1 MQPKPPSPPNVQ
13 PPAPPRPGFS
23 TGPGVIIG
31 LIGLFAFI
39 YLMDHTGKGD
49 WAVFGGVDRHVSAQD
64 FHGAQCTAVF
74 GACKI
79 DLRDA
84 QIQGWEAVLETHA
97 LFGGVEILVP
107 EDWEVV
113 NHSVAIFGG
122 FGDRRRHSPTGPDAK
137 TLILEGAAVFG
148 GINIKD

>member
-1 MQPKPPSPPNVQ
+1 MQPQPPSAPNVPSPPS
-13 PPAPPRPGFS
+13 RPGFS
-23 TGPGVIIG
+23 AGPGVVIG
-31 LIGLFAFI
+31 LIALVAFV
-39 YLMDHTGKGD
+39 YVMDHVGKGET
-49 WAVFGGVDRHVSAQD
+49 AVFGGVERHISAQD

-84 QIQGWEAVLETHA
+84 QMQGNEATLETYA
-97 LFGGVEILVP
+97 VFGGVEIRIP

-113 NHSVAIFGG
+113 NRSTAIFGG
-122 FGDRRRHSPTGPDAK
+122 IGDQRRHAPTGPDTK

-148 GINIKD
+148 GVQIKN

>member
-1 MQPKPPSPPNVQ
+1 MQPQPPSAPNVPSPPS
-13 PPAPPRPGFS
+13 RPGFS
-23 TGPGVIIG
+23 AGPGVVIG
-31 LIGLFAFI
+31 LIALVAFV
-39 YLMDHTGKGD
+39 YVMDHVGKGET
-49 WAVFGGVDRHVSAQD
+49 AVFGGVERHISAQD

-84 QIQGWEAVLETHA
+84 QMQGKEATLETYA
-97 LFGGVEILVP
+97 VFGGVELQIP

-113 NHSVAIFGG
+113 NRSTAIFGG
-122 FGDRRRHSPTGPDAK
+122 IGDQRRHAPTGPDTK

-148 GINIKD
+148 GVQIKN